1 MKQLVVSSIKEVIDN
16 IDLKTL
22 VVREGGAE

>member
-22 VVREGGAE
+22 AVREGGTE